1 MNKNEKFSSNN
12 FIKKEEISKYK
23 SKKFSKISKNLIN
36 HHNSIKVITK
46 NNSKT
51 NFNEFTNKGTDKCQK
66 QINEVSK
73 ITKNLLSKHKNLNDI
88 DTTKNFNLTN
98 FSFFNNIN
106 KVTDKILKKS
116 YSGKKEIYHQ
126 RLISDDFQKIKVINS
141 NFNIKVNIKKN
152 KVIKNIDIP
161 NIKKMTNKYK
171 ISKNNNI
178 KYEFKDENNNKENNI
193 NNTNT
198 NFYSFQK
205 NLNSQERISNL
216 RISIPELS
224 IKRVSIK
231 NLEVKKFSKNN
242 NNYIIKTSINLNKKK
257 NILNYNNYQS
267 EKNIFNKKINSNGG
281 LNRFKTFIY
290 IGADNKSKI
299 KKENSKNVLIT
310 KEIKEKMKKIDL
322 INDLQNKKNYNIILP
337 NEKIDIIP
345 ININKKII
353 KNKSYNSCNNLNN
366 NIKPQNSYK
375 NSLFNINNNTS
386 RNNTNVE
393 NTTYFTNFFTD
404 KNKLNDEE
412 INTISNKDNLENNP
426 ELNFFSI
433 VNLIQKNKNSVY

>member
-141 NFNIKVNIKKN
+141 NFNIKVNIKK
-152 KVIKNIDIP
+152 K
-161 NIKKMTNKYK
+161 
-171 ISKNNNI
+171 
-178 KYEFKDENNNKENNI
+178 
-193 NNTNT
+193 
-198 NFYSFQK
+198 
-205 NLNSQERISNL
+205 
-216 RISIPELS
+216 
-224 IKRVSIK
+224 
-231 NLEVKKFSKNN
+231 
-242 NNYIIKTSINLNKKK
+242 
-257 NILNYNNYQS
+257 
-267 EKNIFNKKINSNGG
+267 
-281 LNRFKTFIY
+281 
-290 IGADNKSKI
+290 
-299 KKENSKNVLIT
+299 
-310 KEIKEKMKKIDL
+310 
-322 INDLQNKKNYNIILP
+322 
-337 NEKIDIIP
+337 
-345 ININKKII
+345 
-353 KNKSYNSCNNLNN
+353 
-366 NIKPQNSYK
+366 
-375 NSLFNINNNTS
+375 
-386 RNNTNVE
+386 
-393 NTTYFTNFFTD
+393 
-404 KNKLNDEE
+404 
-412 INTISNKDNLENNP
+412 
-426 ELNFFSI
+426 
-433 VNLIQKNKNSVY
+433 

>member
-1 MNKNEKFSSNN
+1 
-12 FIKKEEISKYK
+12 
-23 SKKFSKISKNLIN
+23 
-36 HHNSIKVITK
+36 
-46 NNSKT
+46 
-51 NFNEFTNKGTDKCQK
+51 
-66 QINEVSK
+66 
-73 ITKNLLSKHKNLNDI
+73 
-88 DTTKNFNLTN
+88 
-98 FSFFNNIN
+98 
-106 KVTDKILKKS
+106 
-116 YSGKKEIYHQ
+116 
-126 RLISDDFQKIKVINS
+126 
-141 NFNIKVNIKKN
+141 
-152 KVIKNIDIP
+152 
-161 NIKKMTNKYK
+161 MTNKYK

-337 NEKIDIIP
+337 NEKIDIND
-345 ININKKII
+345 ININKQII

-412 INTISNKDNLENNP
+412 INTISNKENLDNNP

-433 VNLIQKNKNSVY
+433 VKLIQKNKNSVY